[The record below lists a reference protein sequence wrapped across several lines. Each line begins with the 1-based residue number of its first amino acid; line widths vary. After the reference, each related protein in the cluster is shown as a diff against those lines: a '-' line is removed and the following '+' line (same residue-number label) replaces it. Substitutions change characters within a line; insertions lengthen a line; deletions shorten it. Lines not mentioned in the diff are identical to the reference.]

1 MFLTLHKKVVKN
13 YLAMVLPF
21 VIDLNERLID
31 LMSDSQLPPIH
42 GLREGLNLHSMACK
56 PILVIYQLWKFL
68 ISCSETCHILL
79 SWYIMPII
87 NVVWLPISLTLCATK
102 MPKFLSLFLR
112 CLQKKKLYQHGKE
125 MWFILLKFINQFL
138 HWISKSSGRRN
149 QFFFAMII
157 EYSAWAQLL
166 WG

>member
-1 MFLTLHKKVVKN
+1 MFLTLHKKLVKN

-112 CLQKKKLYQHGKE
+112 CLQKKSCTSMVKKCDLFYLNSLTNFYIG
-125 MWFILLKFINQFL
+125 FLNLVVVTINFSL
-138 HWISKSSGRRN
+138 PW
-149 QFFFAMII
+149 
-157 EYSAWAQLL
+157 
-166 WG
+166 